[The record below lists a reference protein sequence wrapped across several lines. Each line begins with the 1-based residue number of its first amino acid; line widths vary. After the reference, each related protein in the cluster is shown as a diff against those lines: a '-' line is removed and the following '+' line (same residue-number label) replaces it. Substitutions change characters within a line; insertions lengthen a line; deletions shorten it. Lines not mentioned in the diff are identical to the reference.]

1 MTVSR
6 TVPVSAT
13 HNGVATR
20 NATSTLAKNMVAS
33 AHHRSGTP
41 SRSSYTSCTA
51 GSGMPLILASGRL
64 PARNRVRAMTGATE
78 GRVEV
83 LITRLDEAVPLPSYS
98 HPGDAGADLVTT
110 VDVHLEPGERALV
123 PTGVA
128 LALPDGYV
136 GLVHPRSG
144 LAAKLGVSIVN
155 APGTV
160 DAGYRGEIS
169 VLLVNLDP
177 AKRVDL
183 SRGDRV
189 AQLVVQ
195 QVEKA
200 RFVEVERLPG
210 SARGAGGYGSTG
222 GFAHTPEESR

>member
-1 MTVSR
+1 
-6 TVPVSAT
+6 
-13 HNGVATR
+13 
-20 NATSTLAKNMVAS
+20 
-33 AHHRSGTP
+33 
-41 SRSSYTSCTA
+41 
-51 GSGMPLILASGRL
+51 
-64 PARNRVRAMTGATE
+64 
-78 GRVEV
+78 
-83 LITRLDEAVPLPSYS
+83 
-98 HPGDAGADLVTT
+98 
-110 VDVHLEPGERALV
+110 
-123 PTGVA
+123 VA

-169 VLLVNLDP
+169 VLLINLDP
-177 AKRVDL
+177 AKPVDL

-222 GFAHTPEESR
+222 GFAQIPEESR